1 MVRILHTYCN
11 QITAGQRLEKI
22 TAKAK
27 EGDRPPRT
35 APLPR
40 PNKQFR
46 PDDVSAILTAWHDGN
61 NIAAIARRLHFDY
74 GTVRKYLL
82 AAGIDTRSNPAPDER
97 DRTILELHAAG
108 KTNREIAAAVGCS
121 HSTAWLVIKKNQ
133 AEPTGRS
140 TPGPPQVKPPS
151 R

>member
-11 QITAGQRLEKI
+11 HVTAGQRLEKI
-22 TAKAK
+22 IKQAE

-46 PDDVSAILTAWHDGN
+46 SEDVSAILTAWHDGH
-61 NIAAIARRLHFDY
+61 NIATISRSLGFDY
-74 GTVRKYLL
+74 GTVRKYLV

-97 DRTILELHAAG
+97 DRTIVELHSVG
-108 KTNREIAAAVGCS
+108 KTNREIAKVVGCS
-121 HSTAWLVIKKNQ
+121 HSTVWLVIKKSQ
-133 AEPTGRS
+133 AATSASESAANRLA
-140 TPGPPQVKPPS
+140 
-151 R
+151 

>member
-11 QITAGQRLEKI
+11 QITAAQRLEKI
-22 TAKAK
+22 IKQAE

-46 PDDVSAILTAWHDGN
+46 HDDVGAILTAWHDGN
-61 NIAAIARRLHFDY
+61 NIAAISRTLGFDY

-97 DRTILELHAAG
+97 DRTILELHAQG
-108 KTNREIAAAVGCS
+108 KTNREIASVVGCS
-121 HSTAWLVIKKNQ
+121 HSTAWLVIKKSQ
-133 AEPTGRS
+133 AATS
-140 TPGPPQVKPPS
+140 
-151 R
+151 